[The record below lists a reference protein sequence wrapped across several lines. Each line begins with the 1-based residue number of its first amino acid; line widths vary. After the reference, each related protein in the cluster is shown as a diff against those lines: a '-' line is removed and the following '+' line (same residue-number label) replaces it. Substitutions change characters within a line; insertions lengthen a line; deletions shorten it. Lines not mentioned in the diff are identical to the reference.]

1 MKVQPITAIEK
12 FRSTQN
18 DLFDRCGGN
27 VRCTIQADK
36 AANTPDAE
44 SLTHDRAI
52 AFARDCDSSFKV
64 DLNSKDIPLFLYNQN
79 GKLT

>member
-1 MKVQPITAIEK
+1 MRIQPVQPIEK
-12 FRSTQN
+12 YRSSQN
-18 DLFDRCGGN
+18 DLYP
-27 VRCTIQADK
+27 RCTIQAEK